1 MKLEA
6 KDSSG
11 NAVTKECNDPAKIK
25 VMLSRGWKEVGKPT
39 PKPKPKAKYKGK
51 K

>member
-11 NAVTKECNDPAKIK
+11 NTVTKECSDPAKIK
-25 VMLSRGWKEVGKPT
+25 VMLSRGWKEVGKP
-39 PKPKPKAKYKGK
+39 KSKPKAKNKSGK
-51 K
+51 